1 MEKKTWNEENGGEW
15 DYSNKQ
21 KKKMRA
27 EQRKIEEADRKKR
40 ARELKKTAAA
50 TVVMSQPLEPIA
62 ESPSEFTESD
72 SAALVE
78 VPVIIP
84 NDEPK
89 KVAKTW
95 WWW

>member
-27 EQRKIEEADRKKR
+27 EQNKLEEADRKKR
-40 ARELKKTAAA
+40 ARELKKTAAT
-50 TVVMSQPLEPIA
+50 TVVMSQPLEPIE
-62 ESPSEFTESD
+62 ESSEFIESD

-78 VPVIIP
+78 VPVIFP